1 MIEHAVFDAE
11 TIARRVGEL
20 GAEIAAD
27 YQGKTPMLIGALNS
41 GPTFMADLSRAA
53 GIALEIDFIAVSHFR
68 PSENVRFEKDTATSV
83 EGRHVLL
90 VEPVIDTGLTL
101 QYVINMLRGRSP
113 GSIEVCTLLDRPHR
127 RLAQIDVRY
136 RGFEIADT
144 FLVGYGLDY
153 QGRYREL
160 PGLYAYDPAA

>member
-1 MIEHAVFDAE
+1 MIEEVVFEAE

-20 GAEIAAD
+20 GAQIAAD
-27 YQGKTPMLIGALNS
+27 YRDKWPVLIGLLDSSA
-41 GPTFMADLSRAA
+41 TFIADLTRAA
-53 GIALEIDFIAVSHFR
+53 GIPLEIDFIAVSRFGR
-68 PSENVRFEKDTATSV
+68 SESVRFEKDTSGPV
-83 EGRHVLL
+83 EGRHLIL

-101 QYVINMLRGRSP
+101 QYVISTLRGRAP
-113 GSIEVCTLLDRPHR
+113 ASIEVCTLLDRPLR

-153 QGRYREL
+153 DGRYREL
-160 PGLYAYDPAA
+160 PALYAYDPAA